1 MKSKNGNSMELL
13 MSEEERICP
22 WCGEALVYKQEK
34 VRTDEGT
41 VEKSEWYECPKCGYY
56 EDM

>member
-1 MKSKNGNSMELL
+1 MELL

-22 WCGEALVYKQEK
+22 SCGEALVYKHEK